1 MAEIGESFE
10 VVVPKPSN
18 TEDNVRFL
26 RSEILAECR
35 SSECLKYDSIPFVDT
50 ELYFNST
57 SSKIV
62 RDIVYVSTK
71 TNHKVKERKCQSVV
85 NGVRLRR
92 ECKIFNCPWG
102 TSATP
107 MKYDKM
113 KKNATCVNIDQL
125 KSIEKIAHGEGYD
138 DYVPRFINFNQIPFS
153 ESLPIKYISYDFI
166 SS

>member
-1 MAEIGESFE
+1 MNEIGETFE
-10 VVVPKPSN
+10 VVVSMPN

-57 SSKIV
+57 YSNIV
-62 RDIVYVSTK
+62 RDVVYVSTN
-71 TNHKVKERKCQSVV
+71 TNHKVKERKCQSMV
-85 NGVRLRR
+85 NGVRQGR

-107 MKYDKM
+107 MKYDKI

-125 KSIEKIAHGEGYD
+125 KSIESLAHGNGYD
-138 DYVPRFINFNQIPFS
+138 DYVPRLININHIPIF
-153 ESLPIKYISYDFI
+153 LKVI
-166 SS
+166 